1 MTIAAVIET
10 ISTDTTVS
18 SPISHDTIA
27 RTAWATIAEPGDR
40 HVGALI
46 ARYGAEAA
54 LTALLSLNGGT
65 AASQDGTLAQLR
77 STSLPRYSVDRVVD
91 AIRLTVE
98 GGYELLTPVHPN
110 WPASV
115 ADLGETGPFALWV
128 RGDASLLSAPSVA
141 LTGTQ
146 FATPYGKHV
155 CVDLTSG
162 LIERGWA
169 IASGAARGIDTA
181 ALATGRAF
189 AGRNVVVLPTGMDD
203 TFPAE
208 NAELVDAVATHGV
221 VVSEI
226 PPGQTPSAWRF
237 QRGNRLLAALTT
249 KTIIVEAEYE
259 SGHLHT
265 AVTAIELGRPCG
277 AVRGLTAT
285 VSNEGCDR
293 LIRQYGARLVATIND
308 ADRL

>member
-1 MTIAAVIET
+1 MTIAAVIDT

-27 RTAWATIAEPGDR
+27 RTAWATMAEPGDR
-40 HVGALI
+40 HVCALI
-46 ARYGAEAA
+46 AGYGAEAA
-54 LTALLSLNGGT
+54 LNALLSLNGDA

-77 STSLPRYSVDRVVD
+77 ASVLPRYSVGLVVD
-91 AIRLTVE
+91 TIRLAVA
-98 GGYELLTPVHPN
+98 GGYEMLTPSHPN
-110 WPASV
+110 WPASLT
-115 ADLGETGPFALWV
+115 DLRETGPFALWV

-155 CVDLTSG
+155 CVDLASG
-162 LIERGWA
+162 LIERGWT
-169 IASGAARGIDTA
+169 IASGATRGIDTA

-189 AGRNVVVLPTGMDD
+189 AGRNVVVLPMGMDD
-203 TFPAE
+203 TFPAA

-226 PPGQTPSAWRF
+226 PPGRTPSAWRF

-249 KTIIVEAEYE
+249 KTVIVEAEYE
-259 SGHLHT
+259 SGHLYT
-265 AVTAIELGRPCG
+265 AETAIELGRPCG
-277 AVRGLTAT
+277 AVRGLAAT
-285 VSNEGCDR
+285 VSNAGCDR
-293 LIRQYGARLVATIND
+293 LIRQFGAQLVATIDD

>member
-54 LTALLSLNGGT
+54 LTALLSLNGDT

-77 STSLPRYSVDRVVD
+77 ASVSPRYSVNRVVD
-91 AIRLTVE
+91 TIRLTVT
-98 GGYELLTPVHPN
+98 GGYELLTPSHPN

-128 RGDASLLSAPSVA
+128 RGDALLLSAPSVA

-169 IASGAARGIDTA
+169 IASGADRGIDTA

-189 AGRNVVVLPTGMDD
+189 AGRNVVVLPAGMDD

-208 NAELVDAVATHGV
+208 NAELVDAVDTCGV

-226 PPGQTPSAWRF
+226 PPGRTPSAWRF

-249 KTIIVEAEYE
+249 KTVIVEAEYE
-259 SGHLHT
+259 SGDLNT
-265 AVTAIELGRPCG
+265 AVTAMELGRPCG
-277 AVRGLTAT
+277 AVPGLTST
-285 VSNEGCDR
+285 VSNAGCDR
-293 LIRQYGARLVATIND
+293 LIRHYGARLVATIDD
-308 ADRL
+308 ADQL

>member
-27 RTAWATIAEPGDR
+27 RTAWATIAEPGDP

-54 LTALLSLNGGT
+54 LNALLNLNGDT

-77 STSLPRYSVDRVVD
+77 ASVLPRYSVGRVVD
-91 AIRLTVE
+91 TIRLTVA
-98 GGYELLTPVHPN
+98 GGYELLTPSHPN

-115 ADLGETGPFALWV
+115 ANLGETGPFALWV
-128 RGDASLLSAPSVA
+128 RGDAALLSAPSVA

-146 FATPYGKHV
+146 FATPYGRHV
-155 CVDLTSG
+155 CVDLASG

-169 IASGAARGIDTA
+169 IASGAARGIDA
-181 ALATGRAF
+181 AVLSTGRAF
-189 AGRNVVVLPTGMDD
+189 AGRNVVVLPMGMDD
-203 TFPAE
+203 TCPAE
-208 NAELVDAVATHGV
+208 NVELVDGVATRGV

-226 PPGQTPSAWRF
+226 PPGQMSSAWRF

-249 KTIIVEAEYE
+249 KTIIVEAEHE

-265 AVTAIELGRPCG
+265 AETAIALGRPCG
-277 AVRGLTAT
+277 AVPGRTST
-285 VSNEGCDR
+285 VSNAGCDR
-293 LIRQYGARLVATIND
+293 LIRQFGAQLVATIDD